1 MLWLL
6 IPICIAVVV
15 AAAIIDWRQKYDSQ
29 RNVKPAP
36 RILHGIP
43 WGHGSSMAG
52 GGIPSRSADIY
63 PVAFESLFDEER
75 SSSRARF
82 EALVEELER
91 KEEER
96 KEGEKK

>member
-15 AAAIIDWRQKYDSQ
+15 AAAIIDW
-29 RNVKPAP
+29 NVKPAP

>member
-6 IPICIAVVV
+6 ISICIAVVV
-15 AAAIIDWRQKYDSQ
+15 AAALIDRKQKYDPK

-36 RILHGIP
+36 RVLHGIP
-43 WGHGSSMAG
+43 WGHGSSMA

-63 PVAFESLFDEER
+63 PVAFESLLDEEQ

-91 KEEER
+91 KEEKR
-96 KEGEKK
+96 KEGENK

>member
-6 IPICIAVVV
+6 VPICIAVVI
-15 AAAIIDWRQKYDSQ
+15 AAAIIDRRQKYDPQ

-36 RILHGIP
+36 RVLHGIP

-52 GGIPSRSADIY
+52 GTPYRSADIY
-63 PVAFESLFDEER
+63 PMAFESLFDEER

-91 KEEER
+91 KERDR